1 MVGIICVVSRF
12 RQIIFAISEDLASA
26 ANVKIMSAFKFTS
39 MEQVTNPNKIVT
51 QDHSRFSQKA
61 ILDASSNSANKY
73 TLKFSWTPFRKTL
86 QNVQDCPNWKA
97 GKHDLWHIS
106 EVLSSRNITY
116 FSHSKLWTNFHK
128 IFSRQQTR
136 SNIINT
142 SKNHILLNM
151 KL

>member
-39 MEQVTNPNKIVT
+39 IEQVTNPNKIVT

-61 ILDASSNSANKY
+61 ILDASSNSANKC

-86 QNVQDCPNWKA
+86 QNVQDCPTERQENTIYDIFRRFYPLAILPNFRTVSCGQIFIK
-97 GKHDLWHIS
+97 
-106 EVLSSRNITY
+106 
-116 FSHSKLWTNFHK
+116 FSHANKREVIS
-128 IFSRQQTR
+128 
-136 SNIINT
+136 
-142 SKNHILLNM
+142 
-151 KL
+151 